1 MTPVMIPVTLNHVA
15 LDVADR
21 RRSIEFYADLLGTEV
36 VAEDVEHKLTFL
48 RLPGSANYSDLALHE
63 HADVGAAYPPDQ
75 VRMAHIGWEIHD
87 PAMLVEAFDFLTE
100 RTRVVLAADFGVARS
115 VMGFDPDGHVIEFE
129 LFTPG
134 ADGQPG
140 FAMLDIDAL
149 RAVSV

>member
-1 MTPVMIPVTLNHVA
+1 MIPVTLNHVA

-21 RRSIEFYADLLGTEV
+21 DRSIAFYADLLGAEV
-36 VAEDVEHKLTFL
+36 VAEDVDQKLTFL
-48 RLPGSANYSDLALHE
+48 RLPGSDRYSDLALHE
-63 HADVGAAYPPDQ
+63 HADVSAAYPPEQ

-87 PAMLVEAFDFLTE
+87 PAHLVAAHDFLAE

-140 FAMLDIDAL
+140 FAPLDIDAL
-149 RAVSV
+149 RAVAVA